1 MKLSEALVLSF
12 DTETTGADPRS
23 DRIVELGGAYLRG
36 TERLGAPLRALVN
49 PGIYIPA
56 GATNVHG
63 IRNEDVADAPAW
75 PVIAKKFHAHLTE
88 LRPVL
93 TGYNLHGFDEPL
105 LNGENVRN
113 DIEWR
118 LPRSLDT
125 FTFALW
131 GHRGLRSRKLSS
143 MCAHYGVPLPEDQAH
158 TADADSLA
166 CGWLLMGMI
175 QIGLVPDDVEGAFER
190 QAEIK
195 QLLAVEQG
203 RFGRYFYEDRETGV
217 LRIGLG
223 KHTGTPL
230 AEVQK
235 EYLTWLAGRP
245 NLPDEARHL
254 VNRKLGR
261 VEQVSLF

>member
-23 DRIVELGGAYLRG
+23 DRIVELGGAYLQG
-36 TERLGAPLRALVN
+36 TTRLGPPLRALVN

-63 IRNEDVADAPAW
+63 IRNEDVAEAPPW
-75 PVIAKKFHAHLTE
+75 PAVAAKFHTHLTDLE
-88 LRPVL
+88 PVL

-105 LNGENVRN
+105 VNAENARN
-113 DIEWR
+113 DLGWS

-125 FTFALW
+125 FVFAMW
-131 GHRGLRSRKLSS
+131 GHRGLRSRTLSN

-175 QIGLVPDDVEGAFER
+175 QIGLIPDDVEGAFEE
-190 QAEIK
+190 QAK
-195 QLLAVEQG
+195 LKAKLKTEQA
-203 RFGRYFYEDRETGV
+203 RFGRYFYEDRDTGQ

-223 KHTGTPL
+223 KHTGTL
-230 AEVQK
+230 LDEAEN
-235 EYLTWLAGRP
+235 EYLSWLAGRP